1 VLLGLVSGTFIA
13 IPLGLTDFSSVGQAA
28 FFGVTTPFAFG
39 WPIFDP
45 ASIFAMTI
53 VMLVTMAETT
63 GDVMAV
69 GEIVDKPINETL
81 LAKAL
86 RADGFSTILGGVFNA
101 FPYTAFA
108 QNIGLISLTGVRSR
122 FVVAMAGCLL
132 MVLGLFPKMAAVV
145 ASIPNSVLGGAGVAM
160 FGMVAASGIK
170 TLSKVDFDDSYN
182 MMVVAISIGVA
193 LIPVAMPTFYNKFP
207 EWSQLILNSGIT
219 VGSVMAVVLNAI
231 LNGAEKN
238 TTEIAQKEYL

>member
-1 VLLGLVSGTFIA
+1 
-13 IPLGLTDFSSVGQAA
+13 
-28 FFGVTTPFAFG
+28 
-39 WPIFDP
+39 
-45 ASIFAMTI
+45 
-53 VMLVTMAETT
+53 
-63 GDVMAV
+63 MAV